1 MLRSEEE
8 RERRKQF
15 GGEYR
20 DYEQDDDDDDD
31 DEEDEDE
38 DEDEDDYEDDIEEE
52 DEEEQEDYEGEN
64 ENQHY
69 NDDAY
74 NDTEGE
80 EYDSIAECDY
90 GYENNINESDQPED
104 EHMEVIDLSD
114 GSDEGSDEE
123 QDETYYDGEEGAE
136 VENYQGHSSS
146 PSPPSIYDGDASA
159 YRDYHCQEQYQVSE
173 DCYQDHLHH
182 SAPLPPTEPSRQ
194 VVSLES
200 MTNNMEDDQYFLD
213 AVPEMKVAFGLDHS
227 DDSNHLFGCLI
238 NHSIGNSGL
247 HRQSS
252 QMVSYDAGEGTGM
265 TGYLPPP
272 PPPPPTLSTHQPKDV
287 NDRGSSELNP
297 AFGSMDDYQHLQQ
310 HKQQEQQV
318 QQEQQQQP
326 LQEHQQLDFG
336 NKIAPQYPPEVI
348 TTSQVPD
355 LITIHSSPEDQDQAQ
370 THGGS
375 IATTSTSTTIMT
387 GTTRPRSSFL
397 TLPGPIST
405 YWKRLKRGPSST
417 PSSSRPPSFPP

>member
-8 RERRKQF
+8 RERRRQF

-20 DYEQDDDDDDD
+20 DCEQDDDDDDD
-31 DEEDEDE
+31 DEEGEDE

-52 DEEEQEDYEGEN
+52 DEEDEEEQEDYEGEN
-64 ENQHY
+64 ESQHY
-69 NDDAY
+69 NDDVY
-74 NDTEGE
+74 NDTERE
-80 EYDSIAECDY
+80 EYDPIAECDY
-90 GYENNINESDQPED
+90 GYENNINESDQSED

-114 GSDEGSDEE
+114 GSDEE

-136 VENYQGHSSS
+136 VEKYQGHSSS
-146 PSPPSIYDGDASA
+146 PSPSSIYDDDASV
-159 YRDYHCQEQYQVSE
+159 YCDYHCQKQYRVSE

-213 AVPEMKVAFGLDHS
+213 AVPEMKLAFGLDYS

-238 NHSIGNSGL
+238 NHNIGNGGL

-252 QMVSYDAGEGTGM
+252 QMASNYAGEGTSM
-265 TGYLPPP
+265 TDYLPPP
-272 PPPPPTLSTHQPKDV
+272 SPPTLSTHQPKDD
-287 NDRGSSELNP
+287 NDRGSSELTLVL
-297 AFGSMDDYQHLQQ
+297 GSMDDYQHLQQ
-310 HKQQEQQV
+310 HKQQEQQ
-318 QQEQQQQP
+318 EQQRV

-336 NKIAPQYPPEVI
+336 NKSAPQYPPEVI

-355 LITIHSSPEDQDQAQ
+355 QITFQSHSSPEDQDQAQ
-370 THGGS
+370 TQEGS
-375 IATTSTSTTIMT
+375 ITTTSTNTTSMT
-387 GTTRPRSSFL
+387 GTTRPRSSFP